1 MKDGAH
7 YGVRLPLA
15 GHHAGILKQ
24 LQLGLPLAVA
34 AGLETSAF
42 GATAIFAGWL
52 GEASLAAFQIA
63 LNVCT
68 LAFMLTMGVS
78 TAAGVRVANA
88 IGRQNLIRKSHYCGC
103 SRQVLYA
110 VNASRRDATACGE
123 RTKIPGNSRR
133 KRVPWSSMLSTSI
146 MPLCSCTMP

>member
-1 MKDGAH
+1 V
-7 YGVRLPLA
+7 YSGVKLA
-15 GHHAGILKQ
+15 QSGGGILRQ
-24 LQLGLPLAVA
+24 IDGV
-34 AGLETSAF
+34 
-42 GATAIFAGWL
+42 IFACEKQFQAFTDIRFVVNNEDPAPL
-52 GEASLAAFQIA
+52 G
-63 LNVCT
+63 
-68 LAFMLTMGVS
+68 
-78 TAAGVRVANA
+78 RANT
-88 IGRQNLIRKSHYCGC
+88 IGGQNLIRKSHYCGC